1 VANNKKNTSKGT
13 LKAKAIK
20 VNTAPS
26 TEPILGFAAASA
38 PAGRTGALE
47 LAPPDDLDTF
57 DLPQHPR
64 WHFGASVAGAV
75 VMVGL
80 LLIGGFSLV
89 YAGKVYP
96 GVTANGVYLGGLS
109 RAEASAAIEKRL
121 EEYRRELIP
130 INYEDT
136 TIRLNPDKLAA
147 QYDVAAAVDQA
158 LRYGRS
164 EGPDRWRQWMR
175 TLAGRPTHLAVYTYD
190 KTKLYPYLKEIDEA
204 ANQPVKNATFNF
216 VDNQARIDPA
226 VPGRRVDVGR
236 LTLLVQ
242 DRLARTSAQAV
253 DAPAYELAPL
263 VTTDALTAVREE
275 ANLYL
280 AGPVTVKLLNQSV
293 VIEPAAIVDWVK
305 VTLNQPPAEV
315 VALGDLGRLYAL
327 PTTASVALDEPKITA
342 FAAVLAK
349 RIDQPGQNAALTIT
363 DGRATVFQ
371 PSRDGIA
378 LNQAKT
384 AEQIKAALQKPAAD
398 RAVVADVKVAKA
410 EITEESINTLG
421 INELLSEGI
430 SMFPGSTRERIQ
442 NVRVGA
448 SKFDGVLLKPGEVF
462 SFGALLGDVGP
473 ETGYA
478 PANVIIGNRQ
488 EKQYGGGLCQVSST
502 AFRAALNAG
511 LPIIERTNHSYAVS
525 YYTAPYGV
533 PGVDATI
540 YYPQVDFK
548 FKNDTSAHILIQTV
562 MEGTTLRFQFYGTK
576 TKEGKVRGPSFITGS
591 LDHTQPSHTVFYR
604 DVVQDGKV
612 IKTDTFHTY
621 YQSSLKF
628 PTTPQFNG

>member
-1 VANNKKNTSKGT
+1 
-13 LKAKAIK
+13 
-20 VNTAPS
+20 
-26 TEPILGFAAASA
+26 
-38 PAGRTGALE
+38 
-47 LAPPDDLDTF
+47 
-57 DLPQHPR
+57 
-64 WHFGASVAGAV
+64 
-75 VMVGL
+75 
-80 LLIGGFSLV
+80 
-89 YAGKVYP
+89 
-96 GVTANGVYLGGLS
+96 
-109 RAEASAAIEKRL
+109 
-121 EEYRRELIP
+121 
-130 INYEDT
+130 
-136 TIRLNPDKLAA
+136 
-147 QYDVAAAVDQA
+147 
-158 LRYGRS
+158 
-164 EGPDRWRQWMR
+164 
-175 TLAGRPTHLAVYTYD
+175 
-190 KTKLYPYLKEIDEA
+190 
-204 ANQPVKNATFNF
+204 
-216 VDNQARIDPA
+216 
-226 VPGRRVDVGR
+226 
-236 LTLLVQ
+236 
-242 DRLARTSAQAV
+242 
-253 DAPAYELAPL
+253 L

-280 AGPVTVKLLNQSV
+280 AGTVTVKLLNQSV